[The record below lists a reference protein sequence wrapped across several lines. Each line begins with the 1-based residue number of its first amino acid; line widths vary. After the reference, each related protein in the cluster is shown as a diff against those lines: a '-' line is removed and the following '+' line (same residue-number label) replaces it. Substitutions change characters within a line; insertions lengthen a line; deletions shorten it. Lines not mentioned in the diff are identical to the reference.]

1 MTKLNRDLHLYGGKL
16 LIPVIYLYFDFCK
29 MLIVVTAKNTL
40 NRKAA
45 MEVITRPWMTRKA
58 VMITASIKVSDC
70 F

>member
-1 MTKLNRDLHLYGGKL
+1 
-16 LIPVIYLYFDFCK
+16 

-45 MEVITRPWMTRKA
+45 MEVIMRPWMTRKA

>member
-1 MTKLNRDLHLYGGKL
+1 MTKLNRDLHLYGGQL
-16 LIPVIYLYFDFCK
+16 LIIYLYFDFFK

-45 MEVITRPWMTRKA
+45 MEVIMRPWMTRKA

>member
-1 MTKLNRDLHLYGGKL
+1 MTKLNRDLHLCGGQL
-16 LIPVIYLYFDFCK
+16 LIIYLYFDFFK

-45 MEVITRPWMTRKA
+45 MEVIMRPWMTRKA

>member
-1 MTKLNRDLHLYGGKL
+1 MPVGGQL
-16 LIPVIYLYFDFCK
+16 LIIYLYFDFFK

-45 MEVITRPWMTRKA
+45 TEVIMRPWMTRKA
-58 VMITASIKVSDC
+58 GMITASIKVSDC